1 MFLFRLVFLSG
12 GGLDVSQNYF
22 DISTTYH
29 LHNTRQEPNVRYA
42 SVIRAL
48 VEQSLYMLNGI
59 GE

>member
-12 GGLDVSQNYF
+12 GGLDVSRNYF

-48 VEQSLYMLNGI
+48 VEQ
-59 GE
+59 